1 MPAAHGS
8 DGGHNGAVQGTGGLP
23 PMPERA
29 APPPSG
35 QHPQLDVAALA
46 SPALEAAAAGVL
58 VADAHGRIVI
68 ANAVARRWLG
78 VTDVS
83 ALHPHPLGAVQVLTA
98 DQTSRLPRRWLPLSR
113 AMRGEAAVDV
123 ELVLVS
129 PDGSRRR
136 LRTSSDPVRAADGT
150 QIGAVIV
157 GWDVTALLQEESQ
170 AERSAAQLS
179 AVAMARRAVLA
190 DTDPREAVARAIV
203 SVTGAVCATVME
215 VLGGTIEVTGQ
226 AGATVG
232 PLRLRLDR
240 PSIVRDVYD
249 SGRSRLVDN
258 HAAVDP
264 VAGSTDESVSDRE
277 TFASF
282 EDAAGVRLGAGCWV
296 PVRAGNRT
304 VGVLTAAFAVDSPP
318 LDDADTTIRTLELL
332 ASEAALAIE
341 RDDLRRR
348 LTAQAMTDELTGLPN
363 LRSWRAALAR
373 MPRRG
378 GLAILDLDHFK
389 SVNDQAGHAAGD
401 TMLVD
406 FAKALQSTTRAE
418 DLVARIG
425 GEEFA
430 VLCPIGSDVAVL
442 VARLRAR
449 WSELGRSHPIPVTFS
464 AGVAARSADEEP
476 ERTQA
481 RADEALYAAKQS
493 GRDRC
498 IVAAGELPLRD

>member
-1 MPAAHGS
+1 MPGAQHSG
-8 DGGHNGAVQGTGGLP
+8 GGHNGAVQGTGGPP

-35 QHPQLDVAALA
+35 PHPQLDVAALA
-46 SPALEAAAAGVL
+46 SPALEAAGAGVL
-58 VADAHGRIVI
+58 VADATGRIVI

-78 VTDVS
+78 VSDVA
-83 ALHPHPLGAVQVLTA
+83 ALHPHPLGDVQVLTA
-98 DQTSRLPRRWLPLSR
+98 DQTARLPRRWLPLSR

-136 LRTSSDPVRAADGT
+136 LRTSADPVRAADGA
-150 QIGAVIV
+150 QVGAVIV

-258 HAAVDP
+258 HAAADP
-264 VAGSTDESVSDRE
+264 AGATAESASDRE

-318 LDDADTTIRTLELL
+318 LDDAETTIRTLELL

-406 FAKALQSTTRAE
+406 FALALQSTTRAE

-430 VLCPIGSDVAVL
+430 VLCPMGSDVAVL

-464 AGVAARSADEEP
+464 AGVAARSPDEEP

-498 IVAAGELPLRD
+498 IVAASELPLRD